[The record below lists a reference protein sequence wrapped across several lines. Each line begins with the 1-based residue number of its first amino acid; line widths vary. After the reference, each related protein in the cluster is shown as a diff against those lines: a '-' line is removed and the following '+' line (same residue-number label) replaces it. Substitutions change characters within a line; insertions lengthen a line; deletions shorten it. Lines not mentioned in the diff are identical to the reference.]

1 MKFTR
6 TLLLVFVIALILP
19 FVSNIKN
26 SEAKTGIR
34 RFELYGGIMFMSGY
48 KIAKRYQK
56 DYYAY
61 CKKKLNIIEK
71 SKFEFGDMP
80 DHINSSNRTDRQ
92 VYLGNHYL
100 IEKCLQGVQ
109 TYKEIYKK

>member
-6 TLLLVFVIALILP
+6 TLLLVFAVALILP
-19 FVSNIKN
+19 LILNVKN

-34 RFELYGGIMFMSGY
+34 RFEQFGGIMFMSGY

-56 DYYAY
+56 NYYTY
-61 CKKKLNIIEK
+61 CKKKLNIEN
-71 SKFEFGDMP
+71 SKVEFDMP
-80 DHINSSNRTDRQ
+80 MNVNSINLKNYS
-92 VYLGNHYL
+92 GNHYL

-109 TYKEIYKK
+109 TYKEIHKK